1 MTDLT
6 RPSDNGFEGDDEE
19 LRLAFTFALVLVL
32 VTGFVDA
39 IGFTR
44 LFGVFPANQTGNIV
58 LFGIS
63 VGDGVTGD
71 WWQPGLAML
80 AFALGVAVAHR
91 GGRRI
96 AARARRPALLTIET
110 LALAVVAL
118 LAGDVQQHHH
128 LHGTT
133 EVVVLSVA
141 ALAMGM
147 QTVLLGRVAGI
158 SVSTT
163 FETGA
168 LVRLTE
174 TVDDLT
180 GIRSSGAGRRT
191 VLVLASIVVGYA
203 AGAALGTATAREW
216 GGALWVPVV
225 VVAALALVATAR
237 ARRSRTAS

>member
-1 MTDLT
+1 MTGAT
-6 RPSDNGFEGDDEE
+6 RPGGDKFESDDDQP
-19 LRLAFTFALVLVL
+19 RVAFAFALVLVV

-63 VGDGVTGD
+63 IGDGVTGD
-71 WWQPGLAML
+71 WWRPGLAML

-96 AARARRPALLTIET
+96 AARSRRPALLTIET
-110 LALAVVAL
+110 LALATVAV
-118 LAGDVQQHHH
+118 LAGDVQQRHQ
-128 LHGTT
+128 LHGAT
-133 EVVVLSVA
+133 EVMVLTVA
-141 ALAMGM
+141 ALAMGL

-174 TVDDLT
+174 TVDDFT
-180 GIRSSGAGRRT
+180 AIRTTDAGRRT
-191 VLVLASIVVGYA
+191 ALVLAAIVVGYA
-203 AGAALGTATAREW
+203 AGAALGTATSREW
-216 GGALWVPVV
+216 GRALWIPVI
-225 VVAALALVATAR
+225 VVAALALVATV
-237 ARRSRTAS
+237 RSRPSRTDA

>member
-1 MTDLT
+1 MTDPT
-6 RPSDNGFEGDDEE
+6 RPSRKGVEGDDEE
-19 LRLAFTFALVLVL
+19 PRLAFAYALVLVL

-63 VGDGVTGD
+63 IGDGVTGD
-71 WWQPGLAML
+71 WWRPGLAML
-80 AFALGVAVAHR
+80 AFAVGVALAHR

-96 AARARRPALLTIET
+96 TARARRPALLAVET
-110 LALAVVAL
+110 LALATVAL
-118 LAGDVQQHHH
+118 LAGDVQQQHQ
-128 LHGTT
+128 LHGST
-133 EVVVLSVA
+133 EVVVLIVA
-141 ALAMGM
+141 ALAMGV

-168 LVRLTE
+168 LVQLTE
-174 TVDDLT
+174 TVDDIT
-180 GIRSSGAGRRT
+180 GVRSSDAGRRT

-203 AGAALGTATAREW
+203 TGAALGTATARGW
-216 GGALWVPVV
+216 GRALWIPVI
-225 VVAALALVATAR
+225 VVATLTLVATAR
-237 ARRSRTAS
+237 ARASRSAS